1 MSSTLKRYK
10 LRQLIEVTRGQS
22 LSGEYYAEQGDI
34 IRLTL
39 ANFDYQNG
47 GFKEDLQKTD
57 IYYTGSVKT
66 HCLLNKG
73 DIITP
78 LTEQTP
84 GLLGSTARIPE
95 SGKYVQSGDV
105 ALIKCNEE
113 LIDPSFCYYLLPSSQ
128 VKKQLAAGSQQT
140 KIRHTSPDAIKDCI
154 VDIPGI
160 EQQRKIGKLLDAI
173 TEKIDEN
180 RKQNAILEKMV
191 KQVYDYWFVQFDFP
205 DENERPYK
213 SSGGKMVWNGTLK
226 REIPVGWNVKDI
238 DSLCSFN
245 NRSLTTRTM
254 PNRMLYLDT
263 SNLTQNYITEL
274 QELTSNF
281 PSRARRLVQNKT
293 ILYST
298 VRPNLCHYGIL
309 INPDNELVVST
320 GFATIDVNDEDVL
333 SPYMLYSYLT
343 SPSNVQYLHNI
354 AVNAVSSYPSIN
366 PSDIGQ
372 MKLAIPHD
380 TSIMKDYN
388 SRVADIYSKINTN
401 CNEIKH
407 LSELRSY
414 LLPLLMTGQ
423 VKLK

>member
-1 MSSTLKRYK
+1 MNSTLKRYK

-47 GFKEDLQKTD
+47 GFKEDLQKAD
-57 IYYTGSVKT
+57 IYYTGPVKT

-128 VKKQLAAGSQQT
+128 VKKQLAVGSQQT

-154 VDIPGI
+154 VDIPDI

-173 TEKIDEN
+173 TAKIDED
-180 RKQNAILEKMV
+180 RKQNAILEKIA
-191 KQVYDYWFVQFDFP
+191 KQIYDYWFVQFDFP
-205 DENERPYK
+205 DENGRPYK
-213 SSGGKMVWNGTLK
+213 SSGGKMVWNEKLK
-226 REIPVGWNVKDI
+226 REIPEGWELYCLEKLGDFKNGINYSKDEVGDRQYKIVNVRNISSSSIFIDNSDLDELTLKCSNGDNYLVKDSDI
-238 DSLCSFN
+238 LIARSGTPGATRLIRDIKDNVIYCGFIICYTLNDLDDKPFLFYSIKQLEGVTQAQSNGSILRNISQDVLKQLLVSMPPTKIKLMFN
-245 NRSLTTRTM
+245 
-254 PNRMLYLDT
+254 
-263 SNLTQNYITEL
+263 EK
-274 QELTSNF
+274 
-281 PSRARRLVQNKT
+281 VKT
-293 ILYST
+293 I
-298 VRPNLCHYGIL
+298 
-309 INPDNELVVST
+309 
-320 GFATIDVNDEDVL
+320 FA
-333 SPYMLYSYLT
+333 
-343 SPSNVQYLHNI
+343 
-354 AVNAVSSYPSIN
+354 SIQN
-366 PSDIGQ
+366 G
-372 MKLAIPHD
+372 L
-380 TSIMKDYN
+380 
-388 SRVADIYSKINTN
+388 R
-401 CNEIKH
+401 EIES
-407 LSELRSY
+407 LSEQRDK